1 MFKKLTGLLEAYF
14 GISKK
19 EARGALVLMV
29 LCLLLL
35 WMPFVFRRWI
45 LPVMPISRQPVDI
58 KMLDSIAVLLEKEQ
72 QSKFKEYKPYPK
84 RDFTKKRPKTIRLF
98 DFDPNSTSVT
108 DLETLGIPLFL
119 ARRIDKFR
127 SKGGKFRKKQDLLNI
142 YDFPSEL
149 FHKLENHIV
158 IKSASSILSGSLDS
172 RSGLKSNTSS
182 SSRSDSRSVR
192 GARPGVET
200 PGNGVFEGRRFG
212 GSVLAFDVNLADTV
226 QLVRLRGIGSKISV
240 RILKFRDALGGF
252 HSENQYAEIF
262 GLDSVA
268 LSELRRYAKVTSA
281 VKKININAVSAEEL
295 GRHPYLRNKMIN
307 ATIINY
313 RSQHGPFSNID
324 DLKKVKVMDEALIKK
339 IGPYLSF

>member
-1 MFKKLTGLLEAYF
+1 MLKKLTGLLEAYF
-14 GISKK
+14 SISKK

-35 WMPFVFRRWI
+35 WTPFVFRRWI

-72 QSKFKEYKPYPK
+72 QSKFKKYKPYPK
-84 RDFTKKRPKTIRLF
+84 RDFTKKRPKPIRLF
-98 DFDPNSTSVT
+98 DFDPNSASVT

-119 ARRIDKFR
+119 AKRIDNFR
-127 SKGGKFRKKQDLLNI
+127 SKGGKFRKKEDLLNI

-158 IKSASSILSGSLDS
+158 IKSASSNSSGSLDS
-172 RSGLKSNTSS
+172 RLGLKSNLNSSSSS
-182 SSRSDSRSVR
+182 SSRSVLR
-192 GARPGVET
+192 ARPGVET
-200 PGNGVFEGRRFG
+200 PGNGVFG
-212 GSVLAFDVNLADTV
+212 GSVLAFDVNLADTA

-281 VKKININAVSAEEL
+281 VKKININATSAEEL